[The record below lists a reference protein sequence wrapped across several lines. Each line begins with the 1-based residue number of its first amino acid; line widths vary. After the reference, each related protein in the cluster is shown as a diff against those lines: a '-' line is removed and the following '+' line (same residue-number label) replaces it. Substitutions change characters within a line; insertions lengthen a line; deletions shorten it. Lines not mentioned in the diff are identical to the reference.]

1 MAFFGIFKRSAKE
14 LGDIRC
20 LVVTA
25 LLIALDLALKALM
38 PLKIT
43 EDLKISFAFIA
54 VAAIGMLYGP
64 TVCALACVVTDVVGF
79 FINNSTGGA
88 FNPLFTLIEVTGGVL
103 YGLFLYGFNPVKFDT
118 ESPRAFFKSAAGNL
132 VAVLRI
138 TLAKVSVAIV
148 CNLIMT
154 PMALTLTSQAA
165 AGTITPELFW
175 AGYIERVFPVR
186 IIKNAIE
193 VPIHILILML
203 TLFPVMVAYRSIF
216 KKERITNN

>member
-43 EDLKISFAFIA
+43 DDIKISFAFIA

-64 TVCALACVVTDVVGF
+64 VVCALACVVTDVVGF
-79 FINNSTGGA
+79 FISNSTGGA
-88 FNPLFTLIEVTGGVL
+88 FNPLFTLIEVMGGVL
-103 YGLFLYGFNPVKFDT
+103 YGLFLYGFNPIKFNT
-118 ESPRAFFKSAAGNL
+118 ESSGAFFKSVAGNL

-138 TLAKVSVAIV
+138 ALAKVSVAIV

-154 PMALTLTSQAA
+154 PMALTLTAQAA
-165 AGTITPELFW
+165 SGTITPELFW
-175 AGYIERVFPVR
+175 AGYIARLFPVR

-203 TLFPVMVAYRSIF
+203 TLFPIMVAYRSIF
-216 KKERITNN
+216 KKQRIANN